1 MDQCSPLSFHR
12 FGSQV
17 KVIHFLGQVK
27 PWYCSYN
34 ASTGQLNSPS
44 GNQIANDFI
53 RQWWISYTANV
64 HPKIETVSWHLLN
77 LTSTLSLPILQL
89 NIVGSLSNMRISPPP
104 PSSSYGGGEAGGG
117 NSSQPST
124 TGRFDAWQQG
134 QADYLGADSF
144 DNIQRKL
151 DEAIKP

>member
-77 LTSTLSLPILQL
+77 LTSTLS
-89 NIVGSLSNMRISPPP
+89 ISM
-104 PSSSYGGGEAGGG
+104 ACIAQHCRLTVQHA
-117 NSSQPST
+117 NQST
-124 TGRFDAWQQG
+124 TAVLVLWWWRSGRRQQF
-134 QADYLGADSF
+134 ATIDH
-144 DNIQRKL
+144 RKIRRL
-151 DEAIKP
+151 ATRTGGLPWCRLL